1 MSSAGPM
8 SEAIDQSELAR
19 EIVDS
24 FGFRPS
30 LVKKDAPEPPEE
42 EQLVD
47 EASAI
52 EDLAAMGANPMM
64 GMPGMIE
71 S

>member
-1 MSSAGPM
+1 M

-30 LVKKDAPEPPEE
+30 LVKKDAPLEAIAPEE
-42 EQLVD
+42 EEAVD
-47 EASAI
+47 PAAAI
-52 EDLAAMGANPMM
+52 EDIAAMGANPMM
-64 GMPGMIE
+64 GIPGMAE

>member
-1 MSSAGPM
+1 M
-8 SEAIDQSELAR
+8 SEAIDQRELAR
-19 EIVDS
+19 EIVDA

-30 LVKKDAPEPPEE
+30 LVKEDAPEIQGE
-42 EQLVD
+42 EQLLD

-64 GMPGMIE
+64 GMPEMLE